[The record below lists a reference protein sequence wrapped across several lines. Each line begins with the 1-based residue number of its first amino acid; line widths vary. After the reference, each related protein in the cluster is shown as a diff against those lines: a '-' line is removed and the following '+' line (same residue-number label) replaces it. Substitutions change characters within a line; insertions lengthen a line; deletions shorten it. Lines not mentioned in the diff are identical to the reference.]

1 MTTLIYKRTHSG
13 DPDPETG
20 AFGNRNCMGKIRG
33 WSFNAV
39 SGIGGVGRQAQRHY
53 LDGRLTWIGV
63 GARKDGD
70 PHCPL
75 VTFDHFLHYGETG
88 PRLRDL
94 APALATRM
102 YDWNVRVTMDSSFAI
117 QERLDVE
124 KILGRAKAAGPSPAR
139 LHAQRADERAGTCAR
154 QRKGRT
160 SPRSA
165 REGAARR

>member
-39 SGIGGVGRQAQRHY
+39 IGIGGVGRQAQRHY
-53 LDGRLTWIGV
+53 LDGRLAWIGV

-75 VTFDHFLHYGETG
+75 VTFDHFLHYVRLVHDYEIWPLHWRHGCMTG
-88 PRLRDL
+88 
-94 APALATRM
+94 T
-102 YDWNVRVTMDSSFAI
+102 
-117 QERLDVE
+117 
-124 KILGRAKAAGPSPAR
+124 
-139 LHAQRADERAGTCAR
+139 
-154 QRKGRT
+154 
-160 SPRSA
+160 
-165 REGAARR
+165 